1 MKKLVVLGFC
11 LSVMLFTQSANA
23 QSVDDIVTKY
33 MDAYGGKDKL
43 ISLKTVKMEG
53 SMNVQGAD
61 LTITST
67 KSHMVGSRLD
77 IEVMGTSNYQIVN
90 ATKGSSF
97 WPIRQ
102 MAGPADMEEP
112 QYKSAYNQLDL
123 QGALVNYK
131 EKGSQVDY
139 VGTEKV
145 DGADA
150 YKMKITFKNG
160 VVSNYF
166 IDTKTNRLVKTV
178 AKQSVNGTE
187 MEIETTFGDY
197 KQNADG
203 YWFPYTVTTTQGAI
217 YYDKITTNLAVDES
231 LFKI

>member
-1 MKKLVVLGFC
+1 MKKIVVFGLF
-11 LSVMLFTQSANA
+11 LSVMLATQSANA

-53 SMNVQGAD
+53 SMSAQGAD
-61 LTITST
+61 LTITSI

-77 IEVMGTSNYQIVN
+77 IEVMGTSNYQVVN
-90 ATKGSSF
+90 TTKGSSF

-102 MAGPADMEEP
+102 MAGPADMEEE

-131 EKGSQVDY
+131 EKGTQVDY

-150 YKMKITFKNG
+150 YKLKITFKNG

-166 IDTKTNRLVKTV
+166 IDAKTNRLVKMV
-178 AKQSVNGTE
+178 AKQSGNGKE
-187 MEIETTFGDY
+187 MEIETSYGDY

-203 YWFPYTVTTTQGAI
+203 YWFPYTVTTPQGSI
-217 YYDKITTNLAVDES
+217 YYDKITTNLAVDVS

>member
-11 LSVMLFTQSANA
+11 LSVMLVTQSANA

-102 MAGPADMEEP
+102 MTDPADMEEA

-150 YKMKITFKNG
+150 YKLKITFKNG
-160 VVSNYF
+160 VASNYF
-166 IDTKTNRLVKTV
+166 IDTKTNRLVKMV
-178 AKQSVNGTE
+178 AKQSVNGKE
-187 MEIETTFGDY
+187 MEMETSYGDY

-203 YWFPYTVTTTQGAI
+203 YWFPYTVTTMQGTI

>member
-1 MKKLVVLGFC
+1 MKKIVVFGLF
-11 LSVMLFTQSANA
+11 LSVMLATQSANT

-53 SMNVQGAD
+53 SMSAQGAD
-61 LTITST
+61 LTITSI

-77 IEVMGTSNYQIVN
+77 IEVMGTSNYQVVN
-90 ATKGSSF
+90 TTKGSSF

-102 MAGPADMEEP
+102 MAGPADMEEE

-131 EKGSQVDY
+131 EKGTQVDY

-150 YKMKITFKNG
+150 YKLKITFKNG

-166 IDTKTNRLVKTV
+166 IDAKTNRLVKMV
-178 AKQSVNGTE
+178 AKQSGNGKE
-187 MEIETTFGDY
+187 MEIETSYGDY

-203 YWFPYTVTTTQGAI
+203 YWFPYTVTTPQGSI
-217 YYDKITTNLAVDES
+217 YYDKITTNLAVDVS

>member
-1 MKKLVVLGFC
+1 MKKIVVFGLF
-11 LSVMLFTQSANA
+11 LSVMLATQSANA

-53 SMNVQGAD
+53 SMSAQGAD
-61 LTITST
+61 LTITSI

-77 IEVMGTSNYQIVN
+77 IEVMGTSNYQVVN
-90 ATKGSSF
+90 TTKGSSF

-102 MAGPADMEEP
+102 MAGPADMEEE

-131 EKGSQVDY
+131 EKGTQVDY

-150 YKMKITFKNG
+150 YKLKITYKNG
-160 VVSNYF
+160 AVTNYF

-178 AKQSVNGTE
+178 AITSVNGKDTE
-187 MEIETTFGDY
+187 VESTYADY

-203 YWFPYTVTTTQGAI
+203 YWFAYSVTNMLGTVS
-217 YYDKITTNLAVDES
+217 YDKITTNMPVDET
-231 LFKI
+231 LFKF